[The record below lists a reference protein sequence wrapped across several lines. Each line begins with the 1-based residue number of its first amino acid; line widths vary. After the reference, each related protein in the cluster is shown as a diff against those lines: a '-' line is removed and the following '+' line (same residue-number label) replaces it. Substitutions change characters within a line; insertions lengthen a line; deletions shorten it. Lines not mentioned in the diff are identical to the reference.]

1 MTVKWDTGKAV
12 MITKSEQTDEELC
25 QKTLEFLA
33 TDPTAEYSCD
43 GKFLVIEDH
52 SFEDYSKD
60 EIYRN
65 YCGS

>member
-1 MTVKWDTGKAV
+1 MTFKWDTGKAV

-43 GKFLVIEDH
+43 GKFLLIEDH